1 MYGLKN
7 PAVYIGVMVGTWRP
21 IGWAGRRAGISA
33 SRELPYRA
41 STNRYP
47 LHEMHA
53 RPQLICP
60 SGLHPISPM
69 FRHLTLDTS
78 YQIIAVYFSHAS
90 QVTHLKYHGNRTRAQ
105 AEKET
110 NQSNRF
116 SCFLFKIK
124 WIHWF
129 KSGTK
134 KKNCRTKFSGA
145 KFTRNWC
152 SYVNTVGFELWML
165 GSIYRLS
172 AVGSRLECRRRRLSP
187 LGWHTAGRGG
197 VAWAQCA
204 SIRPP

>member
-134 KKNCRTKFSGA
+134 KKELSNEIQRCKIHTKL
-145 KFTRNWC
+145 
-152 SYVNTVGFELWML
+152 V
-165 GSIYRLS
+165 
-172 AVGSRLECRRRRLSP
+172 
-187 LGWHTAGRGG
+187 
-197 VAWAQCA
+197 
-204 SIRPP
+204 